1 MVFIIQNI
9 GFAKTAKLRIFN
21 QASFKKSFSRISLGG
36 QPYIVKEIK
45 AQDRAMASVLSN
57 ISNIIIPVIIF
68 YIIAYGVMSKTNVYE
83 DFVKGA
89 KDGLKTVVGIMP
101 TLVAL
106 MTAVGVL
113 RASGFLSFLEGLV
126 SPLSNKIGFP
136 AELVPL
142 AFIKMFSSSAATGLV
157 LDIFKNYGTDSLVG
171 LITSIMMSCTET
183 IFYTMSVYFL
193 AAKVTKTKYT
203 LTGALLSTIAG
214 IAASV
219 VLAGMMK

>member
-1 MVFIIQNI
+1 MQ
-9 GFAKTAKLRIFN
+9 
-21 QASFKKSFSRISLGG
+21 
-36 QPYIVKEIK
+36 Y
-45 AQDRAMASVLSN
+45 MAFVLSN

-68 YIIAYGVMSKTNVYE
+68 YIIGYGIMNKSNVYE

-113 RASGFLSFLEGLV
+113 RASGFLDFLERVV
-126 SPLSNKIGFP
+126 SPVSNRVGFP
-136 AELVPL
+136 AQLVPL

-157 LDIFKNYGTDSLVG
+157 LDIFKNYGTDSLIG

-193 AAKVTKTKYT
+193 AAKVTKTRYTLAGALIST
-203 LTGALLSTIAG
+203 LTGIV
-214 IAASV
+214 ASV
-219 VLAGMMK
+219 VLAGMM

>member
-1 MVFIIQNI
+1 
-9 GFAKTAKLRIFN
+9 
-21 QASFKKSFSRISLGG
+21 
-36 QPYIVKEIK
+36 
-45 AQDRAMASVLSN
+45 MAFVLSN
-57 ISNIIIPVIIF
+57 ISNIIIPVLIF
-68 YIIAYGVMSKTNVYE
+68 YIIAYGIINKTNVYE

-113 RASGFLSFLEGLV
+113 RASGFLDFLENLV
-126 SPLSNKIGFP
+126 KPFTGKIGFP
-136 AELVPL
+136 AEIVPL
-142 AFIKMFSSSAATGLV
+142 VFIKMFSSSAATGLV

-193 AAKVTKTKYT
+193 AAKVTKTRYT
-203 LTGALLSTIAG
+203 LAGALLSTIAG
-214 IAASV
+214 VIASV
-219 VLAGMMK
+219 VIAGMM